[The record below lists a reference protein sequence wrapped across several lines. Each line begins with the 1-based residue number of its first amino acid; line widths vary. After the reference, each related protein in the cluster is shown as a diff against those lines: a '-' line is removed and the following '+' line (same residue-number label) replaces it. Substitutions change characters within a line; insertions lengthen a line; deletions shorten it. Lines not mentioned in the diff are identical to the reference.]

1 MRFVITL
8 LTMLLLFG
16 LIGSVADA
24 DTPSKSILV
33 SVPGDHLNL
42 GQVTFPTSTTSPE
55 AQSHFVLGVK
65 YLHNFM
71 YPLALREFMLA
82 QKADP
87 NFALS
92 YWGMAMCYKWSLW
105 SYENKKKGERIIQEF
120 NSIKDIK
127 MSPLEKGLLNAIA
140 LTYGSGTLI
149 ENEKKYMKAMAQL
162 YQQYPANPD
171 VASFYA
177 LSMIGYAMDAPFSKD
192 LDRITQKARD
202 VLKPFLKS
210 HPGHPG
216 VIHYYMHA
224 NDIPNSHFPETAL
237 SVVPNVYKYLSDSSH
252 VLHMPS
258 HLYTDL
264 GMWSDAAIANQY
276 SIQAGHHMCAF
287 LKTLSVDLCALD
299 GKEFNRY
306 NPLEEPKYKWTKRD
320 DVACD
325 ADNIYHSTEWLQYE
339 YLQTGQFKKAEK
351 QLAIMRKVAETLN
364 DPKYDFWLYRM
375 QARQLL
381 YADETPPVKE
391 LPKPLIEK
399 SSDKIWAAYSEC
411 GLLLA
416 DGLSAIRNEQTLLLS
431 PIDSRF
437 DNIISQLTMPSGA
450 AFKQAC
456 IMNQALLRGVKS
468 VAIGK
473 DRSAALKY
481 FDRAYKIQ
489 TQLQSSHQSITLPY
503 VPAQE
508 IYGNFLLQDP
518 HRKNLLKAVDLYENE
533 LTYNPNRSEAI
544 LGMARAQVKLGN
556 IKLANDWYNKLLV
569 QYKNADDIKA
579 VSEANTFLK
588 NHAKEAQ

>member
-1 MRFVITL
+1 MKFITKL
-8 LTMLLLFG
+8 ITILIIFG
-16 LIGSVADA
+16 WMSSFANADVEA
-24 DTPSKSILV
+24 KSQLV
-33 SVPGDHLNL
+33 TVPGDHLNL
-42 GQVTFPTSTTSPE
+42 GQVNFPTSTTSPE
-55 AQSHFVLGVK
+55 AQAHFVLGVK

-82 QKADP
+82 HKADP
-87 NFALS
+87 HFALS

-120 NSIKDIK
+120 RSMKDVN
-127 MSPLEKGLLNAIA
+127 MSPLEKGLLNAIT
-140 LTYGSGTLI
+140 LTYGPGTLI
-149 ENEKKYMKAMAQL
+149 ENEKKYMNAMAKL
-162 YQQYPANPD
+162 YEQYPDNAD

-177 LSMIGYAMDAPFSKD
+177 LAMIGYAMDAPFSKD

-202 VLKPFLKS
+202 VLKPFIQS

-224 NDIPNSHFPETAL
+224 NDIPNSEFPETAL

-264 GMWSDAAIANQY
+264 GMWSDAAVANQY
-276 SIQAGHHMCAF
+276 SIQAGHHMCDF

-339 YLQTGQFKKAEK
+339 YLQTGQFKKAKK

-381 YADETPPVKE
+381 HADETPPVKE

-399 SSDKIWAAYSEC
+399 AADKIWAAYSEC

-416 DGLSAIRNEQTLLLS
+416 DGFSAINHEQTPLLS
-431 PIDSRF
+431 EIDSRF
-437 DNIISQLTMPSGA
+437 DKIISQLTMPSGA
-450 AFKQAC
+450 AFKQVC
-456 IMNQALLRGVKS
+456 SMNQALLRGVKS
-468 VAIGK
+468 VAIDK
-473 DRSAALKY
+473 DKSAALKY
-481 FDRAYKIQ
+481 FEQAYKIQ
-489 TQLQSSHQSITLPY
+489 TRLQSSHQSITLPY

-508 IYGNFLLQDP
+508 IYGNYLLQDP
-518 HRKNLLKAVDLYENE
+518 QRKNLLKAIDLYENE
-533 LTYNPNRSEAI
+533 LTYNPNRSEAM
-544 LGMARAQVKLGN
+544 LGMARAQAKLGN
-556 IKLANDWYNKLLV
+556 VNLANTWYNKLLA
-569 QYKNADDIKA
+569 QYKNADNINA
-579 VSEANTFLK
+579 VLETKTFLK
-588 NHAKEAQ
+588 KPC